1 MKANRPHKTASGRAV
16 TREVDLHLRPGQGG
30 TEAIDRQLARFR
42 GELNSAIRSGL
53 PEIIF
58 IHGVGSGRLKEEI
71 RRIIAEEYPVCSFQ
85 DAPFSRY
92 GFGGATLV
100 TVKK

>member
-1 MKANRPHKTASGRAV
+1 M
-16 TREVDLHLRPGQGG
+16 DLHLNPGSGG
-30 TEAIDRQLARFR
+30 PAAIDRQLSRFR
-42 GELNSAIRSGL
+42 GAMNSALRSGDR
-53 PEIIF
+53 EIVF

-71 RRIIAEEYPVCSFQ
+71 RTILATEYPSCSFQ

-100 TVKK
+100 TIGK

>member
-1 MKANRPHKTASGRAV
+1 MKANRPHKIASGRAV
-16 TREVDLHLRPGQGG
+16 TREVDLHVRPGQGG

-53 PEIIF
+53 PEIVF

-71 RRIIAEEYPVCSFQ
+71 RNILAEEYPSCNFQ

-92 GFGGATLV
+92 GFAGATLV

>member
-1 MKANRPHKTASGRAV
+1 MKANKHHKIVTGGAV
-16 TREVDLHLRPGQGG
+16 IREVDLHLRPGQSGA
-30 TEAIDRQLARFR
+30 EAIGRQLAQFR
-42 GELNSAIRSGL
+42 GEMNSAIRSGL
-53 PEIIF
+53 TEIIF
-58 IHGVGSGRLKEEI
+58 IHGVGSGRLKEHI
-71 RRIIAEEYPVCSFQ
+71 RSILTEEYPMCSFQ

>member
-1 MKANRPHKTASGRAV
+1 MKRARPHKTNAAGTV
-16 TREVDLHLRPGQGG
+16 VREVDLHLGPRHGG

-42 GELNSAIRSGL
+42 GELNSAIRAGL
-53 PEIIF
+53 REIVF
-58 IHGVGSGRLKEEI
+58 IHGVGSGKLKEEI
-71 RRIIAEEYPVCSFQ
+71 RGIIAEEYPSCSFS

-100 TVKK
+100 TIKK